1 MNDNNLLQI
10 IKKLNDNR
18 SKLSALYSLYNSS
31 ILAAEINRTELG
43 NYYEQLI
50 DYKNDLNAIS
60 NTIFQASKKDRVD
73 IYTRQKSKIKKLNVD
88 IKSVHTDFV
97 DTCNKYKLALK
108 DCGSLKTEYKHEVS
122 ELCKEFKSS
131 ITDETDPLIIKGYK
145 QQVRVIKAILEK
157 IELMVSDYNVKR
169 NKVEN
174 DNVRFV
180 ELFDTVNVLL
190 NQLENIA

>member
-1 MNDNNLLQI
+1 M
-10 IKKLNDNR
+10 
-18 SKLSALYSLYNSS
+18 
-31 ILAAEINRTELG
+31 
-43 NYYEQLI
+43 
-50 DYKNDLNAIS
+50 NAIS
-60 NTIFQASKKDRVD
+60 NTIFQANKKDRVD

-122 ELCKEFKSS
+122 ELCKEFKSN
-131 ITDETDPLIIKGYK
+131 INDETDPLIIKGYK